1 MYCLNVMV
9 NHVLIDIGII
19 NFAEVINN
27 MQP

>member
-9 NHVLIDIGII
+9 NYVLIDIAII
-19 NFAEVINN
+19 NFTEVINN

>member
-1 MYCLNVMV
+1 MYCLNIMV
-9 NHVLIDIGII
+9 NYVLIDIGII